1 MNRTLKLSIMLALA
15 TGGGHALAQ
24 DLGPVQVR
32 STMDQPLVAEIP
44 LNGVSGKT
52 DNVHVTLASEEAFS
66 RAGLNRGGLP
76 VALSFA
82 VGKNASGQPVIK
94 VTSATPVRDT
104 YLDFLVEVSTDGN
117 KVVREIT
124 MLLDPPGSPASTAGS
139 TASAPA
145 AKPSRTSDVPAR
157 VPAQSESRPSRSES
171 AAATPERAPAPS
183 RPRAGA
189 TPSAA
194 GDSVTV
200 QRGQNLSTIA
210 RDHVSG
216 ADINQVLLALH
227 KANPDAFY
235 RDNINALKT
244 GAVLRIPSADDVQA
258 QPAAAALVEVRRQ
271 NEAWRSGAARSPS
284 VVADAASTGAA
295 QAPSKASAPGN
306 DRLAIVPS
314 KEGGDAASTRAGSK
328 DGKGDAQI
336 AGLKQELSTS
346 QESVA
351 SLKQQGAELKS
362 RIGDL
367 EEINTKNQR
376 LISLKDSEIAELQRK
391 LAETRKAAGQPAAAA
406 TVATPA
412 QAPAVAAAATP
423 ATAPTAAAT
432 PPASAQ
438 PSPAAA
444 STAKLAATPAPTATV
459 ATAATAPVAATP
471 PVPAHATPVPA
482 PVAKPPVHKLTPTPV
497 VEEDP
502 WYMQTWAWGGG
513 AIVILLLLVAAVFGR
528 KKTATAGPSSASLAD
543 RFAREPNFD
552 TFGHNDAMDQDQ
564 REILDALAEH
574 PDDIGLH
581 LELVALYYGR
591 RDVEH
596 FEAAAEAMFA
606 HVADPEQP
614 EWREVVTMG
623 EDLAPSHPLFG
634 GVPVDDIDD
643 PYEHGHD
650 HDHDHDDHDRYKP
663 GHVHPVEEA
672 AALEQFDLGTYVTG
686 ADEDDRPAVP
696 TPQKHSEYHFNFDL
710 TPVQRAEAEHR
721 PNAPDVFDVDAPGS
735 LYTEVPAHGSTGH
748 GTDEAVP
755 LSDDRASWS
764 FNDETEAAATSAHDL
779 PRFDEP
785 RFPDEEP
792 IADHNPES
800 FSDDPVDTK
809 LDLARA
815 YLDMGDA
822 EGARLMLDEVMSEG
836 TQMQKDT
843 AKRILN
849 DIV

>member
-24 DLGPVQVR
+24 DLGAVQVR

-44 LNGVSGKT
+44 LNGLSGKT

-66 RAGLNRGGLP
+66 RAGLNRSGLP
-76 VALSFA
+76 VALSFV

-94 VTSATPVRDT
+94 VTSAAPVRDT

-124 MLLDPPGSPASTAGS
+124 MLLDPPGTPASTAGA

-145 AKPSRTSDVPAR
+145 AKPSRTSDVPSR
-157 VPAQSESRPSRSES
+157 VPARSESRPSRSEAS
-171 AAATPERAPAPS
+171 PAPARAAAAPS
-183 RPRAGA
+183 GG
-189 TPSAA
+189 
-194 GDSVTV
+194 GDASVTV

-210 RDHVSG
+210 RDHASG

-227 KANPDAFY
+227 KANPDAFF

-244 GAVLRIPSADDVQA
+244 GAVLRIPSTDDIQA
-258 QPAAAALVEVRRQ
+258 QSAAAALAEVRRQ
-271 NEAWRSGAARSPS
+271 NEAWRSGTARSPS

-295 QAPSKASAPGN
+295 QGTAKAAAPAN

-314 KEGGDAASTRAGSK
+314 KEGGDAASTRAGTK
-328 DGKGDAQI
+328 DGKGDAQV
-336 AGLKQELSTS
+336 AGLKQELTTS

-391 LAETRKAAGQPAAAA
+391 LADTRKAAGQPAPAA
-406 TVATPA
+406 TVAAPV
-412 QAPAVAAAATP
+412 QAAAVAAPAATP
-423 ATAPTAAAT
+423 
-432 PPASAQ
+432 
-438 PSPAAA
+438 
-444 STAKLAATPAPTATV
+444 AATPAPASTTASTAAIVPAHTATV
-459 ATAATAPVAATP
+459 AAPDVVTTPVQTPAA
-471 PVPAHATPVPA
+471 ATPVPA
-482 PVAKPPVHKLTPTPV
+482 AKPPVHKFTPAPPV
-497 VEEDP
+497 EDDP
-502 WYMQTWAWGGG
+502 WYLQTWAWGGG

-528 KKTATAGPSSASLAD
+528 KKPSTVAGPASASLAD

-581 LELVALYYGR
+581 LELVSLYYGR

-634 GVPVDDIDD
+634 GVPVDEIEE
-643 PYEHGHD
+643 PYD
-650 HDHDHDDHDRYKP
+650 HYEP
-663 GHVHPVEEA
+663 GHVHSADEA

-686 ADEDDRPAVP
+686 ADEEDRAAVP

-710 TPVQRAEAEHR
+710 TPVQRAEADRR
-721 PNAPDVFDVDAPGS
+721 PNAPDVFDVDAPDS
-735 LYTEVPAHGSTGH
+735 LYTGVPAHGSTDH
-748 GTDEAVP
+748 GVNESVPVSDE
-755 LSDDRASWS
+755 RASWS

-785 RFPDEEP
+785 NFPDEEP
-792 IADHNPES
+792 LSDHNPES

>member
-24 DLGPVQVR
+24 DLGSVQVR

-76 VALSFA
+76 VALSFV

-94 VTSATPVRDT
+94 VTSTAPVRDT

-124 MLLDPPGSPASTAGS
+124 MLLDPPGTPASTAGT
-139 TASAPA
+139 TASTPA
-145 AKPSRTSDVPAR
+145 AKPSRTSDVPSR
-157 VPAQSESRPSRSES
+157 VPAQSES
-171 AAATPERAPAPS
+171 APAPA
-183 RPRAGA
+183 RAA
-189 TPSAA
+189 AAPSSA
-194 GDSVTV
+194 GDTSVTV
-200 QRGQNLSTIA
+200 QHGQNLSTIA
-210 RDHVSG
+210 RDHTNG
-216 ADINQVLLALH
+216 ADLNQVLLALH

-258 QPAAAALVEVRRQ
+258 QSVAAALTEVRRQ
-271 NEAWRSGAARSPS
+271 NEAWRSGTARSPS

-295 QAPSKASAPGN
+295 QGTAKAAAPAN

-314 KEGGDAASTRAGSK
+314 KEGGDAASTRAGTK
-328 DGKGDAQI
+328 DGKGDAQV
-336 AGLKQELSTS
+336 AGLKQELTTS

-391 LAETRKAAGQPAAAA
+391 LAETRKAAGQPATAASAAAPAQASVAAITPAAAPANPPAAVSTAAAA
-406 TVATPA
+406 TATPVVPAHAATA
-412 QAPAVAAAATP
+412 QAPVVVTTPLNAPAAATP
-423 ATAPTAAAT
+423 AAA
-432 PPASAQ
+432 
-438 PSPAAA
+438 
-444 STAKLAATPAPTATV
+444 
-459 ATAATAPVAATP
+459 
-471 PVPAHATPVPA
+471 
-482 PVAKPPVHKLTPTPV
+482 AKPPVTKPIPAPV

-502 WYMQTWAWGGG
+502 WYLQTWAWGGG

-528 KKTATAGPSSASLAD
+528 KKNSVATGPAAASLAD
-543 RFAREPNFD
+543 RFGREPNFD
-552 TFGHNDAMDQDQ
+552 TFGHNNAMDQDQ

-581 LELVALYYGR
+581 LELVSLYYGR

-606 HVADPEQP
+606 HVADTEQP
-614 EWREVVTMG
+614 EWRDVVTMG

-634 GVPVDDIDD
+634 GVPVDEIDE
-643 PYEHGHD
+643 PYD
-650 HDHDHDDHDRYKP
+650 HYEP
-663 GHVHPVEEA
+663 GHVHTADEA
-672 AALEQFDLGTYVTG
+672 AALEQFDLGTYVTSP
-686 ADEDDRPAVP
+686 DEDDRPATP

-710 TPVQRAEAEHR
+710 TPVQRAEADRR
-721 PNAPDVFDVDAPGS
+721 PNAPDVFDADAPDS
-735 LYTEVPAHGSTGH
+735 LYTEVPAHDSN
-748 GTDEAVP
+748 EPVANEPVP
-755 LSDDRASWS
+755 FAEEHSSWS
-764 FNDETEAAATSAHDL
+764 FNEETEAAAKSAHDL

-785 RFPDEEP
+785 TFADEEP

>member
-76 VALSFA
+76 VALTFV

-94 VTSATPVRDT
+94 VTSTAPVRDT

-124 MLLDPPGSPASTAGS
+124 MLLDPPGTPASTAGT
-139 TASAPA
+139 TASVPA
-145 AKPSRTSDVPAR
+145 AKPSRTSDVPSR
-157 VPAQSESRPSRSES
+157 VPARSEARPSRSES
-171 AAATPERAPAPS
+171 TPAPARAAAAS
-183 RPRAGA
+183 
-189 TPSAA
+189 S
-194 GDSVTV
+194 GDGSVTV

-210 RDHVSG
+210 RDHVGG
-216 ADINQVLLALH
+216 ADINQALLALH

-258 QPAAAALVEVRRQ
+258 QSAAAALAEVRRQ
-271 NEAWRSGAARSPS
+271 NEAWRSGTARSPS

-295 QAPSKASAPGN
+295 QGTAKAAAPAN

-314 KEGGDAASTRAGSK
+314 KEGGDAASTRAGTK
-328 DGKGDAQI
+328 DGKGDAQV
-336 AGLKQELSTS
+336 AGLKQELMTS

-391 LAETRKAAGQPAAAA
+391 LAETRKAAGQPASAA

-412 QAPAVAAAATP
+412 QASAAAATP
-423 ATAPTAAAT
+423 AAAPANAPAAAPAAPATAAAVTAT
-432 PPASAQ
+432 PVAPVHAAT
-438 PSPAAA
+438 AAA
-444 STAKLAATPAPTATV
+444 PVVTTPIGAPAAATPAPA
-459 ATAATAPVAATP
+459 
-471 PVPAHATPVPA
+471 
-482 PVAKPPVHKLTPTPV
+482 AKPPVTKPVPAPV

-502 WYMQTWAWGGG
+502 WYLQTWAWGGG

-528 KKTATAGPSSASLAD
+528 KKQPAMAGPAAASLAD
-543 RFAREPNFD
+543 RFGREPNFD
-552 TFGHNDAMDQDQ
+552 TFGHNDVMDQDQ

-581 LELVALYYGR
+581 LELVSLYYGR

-634 GVPVDDIDD
+634 GVPVDEIDE
-643 PYEHGHD
+643 PYDHYEPGSEHAAD
-650 HDHDHDDHDRYKP
+650 H
-663 GHVHPVEEA
+663 A
-672 AALEQFDLGTYVTG
+672 AGQEQFDLGTYVTSP
-686 ADEDDRPAVP
+686 DEDDRPATP

-710 TPVQRAEAEHR
+710 TPVQRAEADRR
-721 PNAPDVFDVDAPGS
+721 PHAPDVFDVDAPDS
-735 LYTEVPAHGSTGH
+735 LYTEVPAHDSNEH
-748 GTDEAVP
+748 GTNEAVP
-755 LSDDRASWS
+755 LSDERSSWS
-764 FNDETEAAATSAHDL
+764 FNEETEAASKSTHDL

-785 RFPDEEP
+785 TFPDEEP